1 MSISPCSPRENGR
14 NGEDTLT
21 HIRLAYRGAKYAGVA
36 AWITATDAME
46 QVNIENPWVF
56 TSQSIGN
63 EHHTVLRKKEKE
75 TQAVL
80 EG

>member
-14 NGEDTLT
+14 NG
-21 HIRLAYRGAKYAGVA
+21 AKYAGVA
-36 AWITATDAME
+36 VWITATDAME